1 MAGRVQQRG
10 RSPPPQCSSRQQLP
24 APGRSRTRQ
33 GYRCVIILRKR
44 IRLAELIRGLLAV
57 AWPLLPGDDLTAVE
71 QVEKDEFDQITDKH
85 IPQRPMGAVEGA
97 SYTLV
102 IVGGELLACPRPQPS
117 RPQPSLA

>member
-1 MAGRVQQRG
+1 MAGCVQQHG

-24 APGRSRTRQ
+24 APGRSQTRQ

-44 IRLAELIRGLLAV
+44 MSLAELIWGLLAV
-57 AWPLLPGDDLTAVE
+57 AWPFLPGDDLTAVE

-102 IVGGELLACPRPQPS
+102 IVGGEPPACLWLH
-117 RPQPSLA
+117 PSLA